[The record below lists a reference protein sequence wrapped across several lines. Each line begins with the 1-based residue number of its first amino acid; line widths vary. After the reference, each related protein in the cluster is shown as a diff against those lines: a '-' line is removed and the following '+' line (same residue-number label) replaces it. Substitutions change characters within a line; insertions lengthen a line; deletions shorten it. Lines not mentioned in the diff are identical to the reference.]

1 MCVRDS
7 VSKQDKQCNNSR
19 NMCCR
24 PEELRAR
31 GLNVLPGQGRRR
43 IDDYERREC
52 QKGGG
57 ARGHQAQAPREREA
71 CRSRLETAMH
81 AHPECGC
88 GRGPG
93 NISARVIAMPSWP
106 RAPPAC
112 VCRPRAIF
120 LSPSVEFSSVPS
132 RNRRIVL
139 PACAPRLRGHRPTC
153 MPCSI
158 LHVYVLASSRSYM

>member
-1 MCVRDS
+1 M
-7 VSKQDKQCNNSR
+7 
-19 NMCCR
+19 
-24 PEELRAR
+24 
-31 GLNVLPGQGRRR
+31 LPA
-43 IDDYERREC
+43 
-52 QKGGG
+52 GG
-57 ARGHQAQAPREREA
+57 AAREGSERTPWTRTATDRRLREKGMSKRQRRGHQAQAPREREA
-71 CRSRLETAMH
+71 CRSRLETACMH
-81 AHPECGC
+81 TPSGGAAA
-88 GRGPG
+88 GRG
-93 NISARVIAMPSWP
+93 IYLHARVIAMPSWP

>member
-1 MCVRDS
+1 
-7 VSKQDKQCNNSR
+7 
-19 NMCCR
+19 
-24 PEELRAR
+24 
-31 GLNVLPGQGRRR
+31 VLPAGGAAPEGSERTPWTRTATDRRLREKGMSKRRR
-43 IDDYERREC
+43 
-52 QKGGG
+52 
-57 ARGHQAQAPREREA
+57 RGHHQAPREREA

-139 PACAPRLRGHRPTC
+139 PACAPRLRSHRPTC
-153 MPCSI
+153 MQHFPRVR
-158 LHVYVLASSRSYM
+158 VYSRRLDLICNHCFYQYIIC

>member
-1 MCVRDS
+1 MTYQCRVGIYKVFYSSSLFITCVCVRDS
-7 VSKQDKQCNNSR
+7 VSKQ
-19 NMCCR
+19 
-24 PEELRAR
+24 EYVTL
-31 GLNVLPGQGRRR
+31 
-43 IDDYERREC
+43 
-52 QKGGG
+52 
-57 ARGHQAQAPREREA
+57 HHQAPREREA

-93 NISARVIAMPSWP
+93 NISARVIAMPSWT

-139 PACAPRLRGHRPTC
+139 PACAPRLRSHRPTC
-153 MPCSI
+153 MQHFPRVR
-158 LHVYVLASSRSYM
+158 VYSRRLDLICNHCFYQYIICQINSYIYNQSDR